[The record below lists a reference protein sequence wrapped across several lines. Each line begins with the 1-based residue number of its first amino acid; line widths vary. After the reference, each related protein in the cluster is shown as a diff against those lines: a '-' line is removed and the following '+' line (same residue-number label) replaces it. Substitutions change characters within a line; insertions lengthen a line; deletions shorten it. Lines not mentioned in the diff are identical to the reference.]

1 MSFVEV
7 GTCSYRST
15 LHAKSVDCEDW
26 QPSLEHWIEER
37 MNNCMKIAQGKSG
50 PDQAGWLEDADCFRR
65 VLQLIRATSK
75 AAVATQV

>member
-1 MSFVEV
+1 MGMGVKYIV
-7 GTCSYRST
+7 
-15 LHAKSVDCEDW
+15 
-26 QPSLEHWIEER
+26 P
-37 MNNCMKIAQGKSG
+37 NNCMKIAQGKSG